1 MTTPSFISEKTD
13 FLLITLNVHPSST
26 QKKIMIS
33 KHAFDIYVKE
43 PPDKG
48 KANKAVIKFLSKYF
62 DVPSSSFSIV
72 KGHKS
77 KIKIISVTDC
87 KMEEVKKTIIGVIN

>member
-1 MTTPSFISEKTD
+1 MTIPSFISEKTD

-26 QKKIMIS
+26 QKKILITE
-33 KHAFDIYVKE
+33 HVFDIYVNE

-77 KIKIISVTDC
+77 KIKIISVTEVN
-87 KMEEVKKTIIGVIN
+87 MERVKQTIVGVIN

>member
-1 MTTPSFISEKTD
+1 MTIPSFISEKTD

-26 QKKIMIS
+26 QKKILITE
-33 KHAFDIYVKE
+33 HAFDIYVKE

-62 DVPSSSFSIV
+62 DISSSSFSIV

-77 KIKIISVTDC
+77 KIKVISVTDD
-87 KMEEVKKTIIGVIN
+87 KMEGVKKTIIGVIN

>member
-1 MTTPSFISEKTD
+1 LTIPSFISEKTD
-13 FLLITLNVHPSST
+13 FLMITLNVHPSST
-26 QKKIMIS
+26 QKKILITE
-33 KHAFDIYVKE
+33 HAFDIYVKE

-48 KANKAVIKFLSKYF
+48 KANKAVIKFLAKYF
-62 DVPSSSFSIV
+62 DVPSSSFSII

-77 KIKIISVTDC
+77 KIKILTVTED

>member
-1 MTTPSFISEKTD
+1 MTIPSFISEKTD
-13 FLLITLNVHPSST
+13 FLLITLKVHPSST
-26 QKKIMIS
+26 QKKIVITE
-33 KHAFDIYVKE
+33 HAFDIYVME

-62 DVPSSSFSIV
+62 DVPSSSFSII

-77 KIKIISVTDC
+77 KIKIISVTED
-87 KMEEVKKTIIGVIN
+87 KMERVKKTIVGVIN

>member
-1 MTTPSFISEKTD
+1 MTIPSFISEKND

-26 QKKIMIS
+26 QKRIS
-33 KHAFDIYVKE
+33 ITNNAFDIYVKE

-77 KIKIISVTDC
+77 KIKIISVTED
-87 KMEEVKKTIIGVIN
+87 KMEGVKTTIVGVIN

>member
-1 MTTPSFISEKTD
+1 MTIPSFISEKTD

-26 QKKIMIS
+26 QKKILITE
-33 KHAFDIYVKE
+33 HVFDIYVNE

-77 KIKIISVTDC
+77 KIKIISVTED
-87 KMEEVKKTIIGVIN
+87 KMERVKQTIVGVIN